1 MIPVR
6 AALMV
11 CLLSSS
17 PAWSA
22 GSLLLAGTLPR
33 LLPPEQFEA
42 QQIRE
47 YTAAVLERLLRDQT
61 YPALALQNAW
71 QGTARVNMTIGPDG
85 TIKGARVVQTS
96 GHAVLDDEAVHKVIK
111 LSGLPRPPSVLRGR
125 EFRLAVP
132 VSFRID

>member
-1 MIPVR
+1 MSPVR
-6 AALMV
+6 AALV
-11 CLLSSS
+11 ALLLSSA

-22 GSLLLAGTLPR
+22 GTLLMAGTLPR

-42 QQIRE
+42 QEIRE
-47 YTAAVLERLLRDQT
+47 YTSAVLQCLLRDQS
-61 YPALALQNAW
+61 YPVQALQNAW

-85 TIKGARVVQTS
+85 AVKTARIVKSS
-96 GHAVLDDEAVHKVIK
+96 GHAVLDAEAVHKIEK
-111 LSGLPRPPSVLRGR
+111 LSGLPRPPAVLRGR